1 MSEIYP
7 LNLLSVSAKLLTV
20 LQAWSTVAWSLFPQ
34 CFPIIASELLVICLA
49 KNIEVDS
56 AGTAG
61 YHIGKQP
68 DFRSIDIAKKYDI
81 DLTSQRARQ
90 FSTRDFDDFNKIYVM
105 DNDNYSKIISLARNQ
120 DDMDKVDLILNEIYP
135 EEYKSVPDPY
145 YGGDE
150 GFQNI
155 YNLLETS
162 CEVIAKKYET
172 R

>member
-1 MSEIYP
+1 MVCLGNICRSP
-7 LNLLSVSAKLLTV
+7 LAEGILKSKTKNL
-20 LQAWSTVAWSLFPQ
+20 
-34 CFPIIASELLVICLA
+34 
-49 KNIEVDS
+49 EVDS

-61 YHIGKQP
+61 YHVGKQP
-68 DFRSIDIAKKYDI
+68 DIRSIDIAKKYNI

-90 FSTRDFDDFNKIYVM
+90 FSTRDFDDFDKIYVM

-120 DDMDKVDLILNEIYP
+120 EDMDKVDLILNEIYP
-135 EEYKSVPDPY
+135 KEYKSVPDPY
-145 YGGDE
+145 YGGNE

>member
-1 MSEIYP
+1 MVCLGNICRSP
-7 LNLLSVSAKLLTV
+7 LAEGILKSK
-20 LQAWSTVAWSLFPQ
+20 
-34 CFPIIASELLVICLA
+34 A
-49 KNIEVDS
+49 KNLEVDS

-61 YHIGKQP
+61 YHVGKQP
-68 DFRSIDIAKKYDI
+68 DIRSIDIAKKHDI
-81 DLTSQRARQ
+81 NLKNQRARQ
-90 FSTRDFDDFNKIYVM
+90 FSTRDFDDFDKIYVM

-120 DDMDKVDLILNEIYP
+120 EDMDKVDLILNEIYP
-135 EEYKSVPDPY
+135 TKYKSVPDPY